1 MIAFFIPPPI
11 RNPSHVEY
19 RKAQIAASSLLI
31 ILIALVL
38 YSFYFLLYKP
48 DDTTKNYT
56 NLAGVGFLIGTMLL
70 MRFSK
75 SIIPSMTLL
84 VFMSFV
90 AVSISIYHTGGIYS
104 VDISWLLLMVVTSCF
119 FVNLKVGIIY
129 SFCASSYIVFLYLV
143 ENNHLASE
151 IQFSSYPNFSNTP
164 HYVFTWV
171 FIIIFLLTLTI
182 SFLKTLN
189 NANQKIDALQKI
201 QLENLKQLVAKKN
214 KEIDLLRSK
223 LAQDFHDEMANKLA
237 GIRMLSETIA
247 YKSDRNMLEK
257 SDMIQTLQTIEK
269 RSKDLYN
276 GTKDFVWSIGSD
288 SDNIQALF
296 DFINTE
302 LGVFFQIKNIDF
314 NANFQTQYTT
324 LPPIFPPVSR
334 QLIYIVKEIC
344 TNVSS
349 LIQVEN
355 SKLEFNI
362 KDDNL
367 IIKLSFSIADSS
379 VLIDYASF
387 VNQVENRLLRIE
399 ANSKTNL
406 LDKVLNYEFEIPLKP
421 KLVELF

>member
-314 NANFQTQYTT
+314 EANCIAKYIV
-324 LPPIFPPVSR
+324 LPSIYPSVSR
-334 QLIYIVKEIC
+334 QLIFVLKDISTNLSSQIEVENVKMEFVINDESLIIILKFNI
-344 TNVSS
+344 TNSNVS
-349 LIQVEN
+349 V
-355 SKLEFNI
+355 
-362 KDDNL
+362 D
-367 IIKLSFSIADSS
+367 FSD
-379 VLIDYASF
+379 F
-387 VNQVENRLLRIE
+387 VKQLENRLLRID
-399 ANSKTNL
+399 AKTNT
-406 LDKVLNYEFEIPLKP
+406 KRFGNILNYRFEIPLKP